1 MDWSAWRENTFDILY
16 SASSIIRAHPEVSNL
31 FVVRNARIPVV
42 RFIDT
47 PTGLHCDLTCH
58 NNLGINNSLLLRSL
72 VNVVPSLIRPF
83 LSFLKI
89 WAKHHHI
96 IGGSLDGTL
105 SSYAMNLLSI
115 FYLQQLNHPL
125 LPTIA
130 SLQKDI
136 PPKMCRGWNSAFIE
150 PAPFIQDPAVE
161 IPNLMQLL
169 TGFFQFIQS
178 LDAANIVLCPLQG
191 QSLPLS
197 HFHST
202 EETISPLLQES
213 MPLYVENISVR
224 KLPALRPNQL
234 NLQDPFEL
242 NHNVS
247 FGFKQMAQF
256 KDLCQ
261 ESVRLCSPEMTSLS
275 SLFGDPPK
283 RVASPS
289 HSKCKAKIKV
299 HFEATTPA
307 VTEELTRQVLDASA
321 CFIGKLLSY
330 SYGLTVT
337 PSSSEALT
345 GASES
350 KKLKTDDQEPPL
362 NDSEDML
369 MKWHKFYNLQFP
381 YNVFHPLREQ
391 LAEEIWSREEDGKS
405 LLERER
411 QITLLLSTKQLNDG
425 GGSDDAFPPP
435 GAVSLQLRNHLS
447 KPTKGVL
454 IFNLENKPKALLKP
468 PIFQK
473 LVQGLGSHVIPSLQ
487 RYISQNLFPFVVCLS
502 NPIADS

>member
-1 MDWSAWRENTFDILY
+1 MDWSAWRENTFDILF

-31 FVVRNARIPVV
+31 FVVRNARVPVV
-42 RFIDT
+42 RFVDT

-89 WAKHHHI
+89 WAKHHHM

-105 SSYAMNLLSI
+105 SSYAMNLLGI
-115 FYLQQLNHPL
+115 FYLQQLNPPL

-136 PPKMCRGWNSAFIE
+136 PPKMCRDWNSAFTE
-150 PAPFIQDPAVE
+150 PVPVIQHSAVE

-178 LDAANIVLCPLQG
+178 LDAANIVLCPLLG
-191 QSLPLS
+191 HSLPLS
-197 HFHST
+197 HFQST
-202 EETISPLLQES
+202 EETISPLLQEL

-224 KLPALRPNQL
+224 KLQALRPNQL

-261 ESVRLCSPEMTSLS
+261 ESVCLCSPEITSLS

-289 HSKCKAKIKV
+289 HLKYKASIKIQ
-299 HFEATTPA
+299 FEATTPD
-307 VTEELTRQVLDASA
+307 VTKELYRQVLDASA
-321 CFIGKLLSY
+321 HFIGKLLSY

-337 PSSSEALT
+337 PCSSEVPT

-391 LAEEIWSREEDGKS
+391 LAEEIWSREDDGKS
-405 LLERER
+405 LLDRER
-411 QITLLLSTKQLNDG
+411 QITSLLSTKQLDDDG
-425 GGSDDAFPPP
+425 GDDAFPPP
-435 GAVSLQLRNHLS
+435 GAVIVKCQLS
-447 KPTKGVL
+447 KLPKGVL
-454 IFNLENKPKALLKP
+454 IFNLENKRKALLKP

-487 RYISQNLFPFVVCLS
+487 RFISQNLFPFVVRLI
-502 NPIADS
+502 PLPPHE